1 MWAGLKNSKQRGQQK
16 RKRKKKKKEVYSL
29 QEKLFLNKKNS
40 QGDKPNFS

>member
-1 MWAGLKNSKQRGQQK
+1 MWAGLKNSKQKGQQK
-16 RKRKKKKKEVYSL
+16 RKRKRKKEVYSL

>member
-16 RKRKKKKKEVYSL
+16 RKRKKKEVYSL